1 MDEAYNTI
9 LMAGF
14 GHRCLRDEPP
24 RFRWLRE
31 TEAAITLGIQYEG
44 VPAVPYTQTQ
54 FYASVDFLRVG
65 NGTTVEFFAPT
76 YFRHIATL
84 PFDYRSIS
92 LTNLK
97 AYQTRLVYA
106 HMVDFVYLA
115 SRYFVQ
121 VEQGR
126 VLYPK
131 EIDTVSSHHRQKL
144 YDYIGTLTSAFI
156 SSVSKSPRLQYGPD
170 LGPTSPSIFMEVTD
184 LDSVIKAFYVDPAI
198 VDGVAIHA
206 ATGHSPIGFAKT
218 LADSDA
224 VASASSDAVV
234 TDGTS
239 RAVQDSETSDN
250 QNDS

>member
-1 MDEAYNTI
+1 MDEAYDI
-9 LMAGF
+9 LLMAGF
-14 GHRCLRDEPP
+14 GHRCHCRETSRD
-24 RFRWLRE
+24 RWTRE
-31 TEAAITLGIQYEG
+31 TEAAITLGLQHEG

-54 FYASVDFLRVG
+54 FYDNVQFLRIAD
-65 NGTTVEFFAPT
+65 GTTIEFFAPT

-92 LTNLK
+92 LTRLK

-115 SRYFVQ
+115 SRYFIQ

-131 EIDTVSSHHRQKL
+131 EIDTVTSYHRQKL

-156 SSVSKSPRLQYGPD
+156 SSVSKSSRLQYGPD
-170 LGPTSPSIFMEVTD
+170 LGSTSPSIFMEVTD

-198 VDGVAIHA
+198 VDGVAICA
-206 ATGHSPIGFAKT
+206 ASGHPPLGFAKT

-239 RAVQDSETSDN
+239 RAVQDSETSDK